1 MAPRKKAADEAATPI
16 PAPGAPGAPALPDN
30 APDAGEED
38 TAALAAIAAG
48 DDAPEIATRDT
59 EGRLPPGDDTL
70 KTATGVPGPMRA
82 IEVGPGET
90 GVLDNTAPALATIDE
105 APPVLT
111 AEQIENIRLKK
122 RVLALEAEVTD
133 LQERIGEIRSQAQAE
148 IDHLNERIAGSAH
161 KPPPA
166 PVPAKDPLREAR
178 SFGVLATWL
187 GPGMYGGPYYTTAG
201 VQMPHAMGLTIG
213 YFPAADIAR
222 SPEQFKAG

>member
-16 PAPGAPGAPALPDN
+16 PAPDAPGAPALPDN
-30 APDAGEED
+30 PPDAGEED

-48 DDAPEIATRDT
+48 DDAPEDAKDAEID
-59 EGRLPPGDDTL
+59 PPNPDAL
-70 KTATGVPGPMRA
+70 AA
-82 IEVGPGET
+82 EVLTP
-90 GVLDNTAPALATIDE
+90 DAPVLATIDE

-111 AEQIENIRLKK
+111 EEQIENIRLKK

-133 LQERIGEIRSQAQAE
+133 LQERIGETRSQAQAE
-148 IDHLNERIAGSAH
+148 IERLQELLAGMSH

-166 PVPAKDPLREAR
+166 PVPAKDPLREAK

>member
-16 PAPGAPGAPALPDN
+16 PAPDAPGAPALPDN

-48 DDAPEIATRDT
+48 DDAPEAVKDEID
-59 EGRLPPGDDTL
+59 PPNPD
-70 KTATGVPGPMRA
+70 
-82 IEVGPGET
+82 
-90 GVLDNTAPALATIDE
+90 APAAEVLTPDAPVLTIDE

-111 AEQIENIRLKK
+111 EEQIENIRLKK

-133 LQERIGEIRSQAQAE
+133 LQERIGETRSQAQAE
-148 IDHLNERIAGSAH
+148 IERLQELLAGMSH

-166 PVPAKDPLREAR
+166 PVPAKDPLREAK

>member
-1 MAPRKKAADEAATPI
+1 MAPRKKVADEATTPI
-16 PAPGAPGAPALPDN
+16 PAPDAPGAPALPDN
-30 APDAGEED
+30 APDAGED
-38 TAALAAIAAG
+38 DNAATLAALARDSA
-48 DDAPEIATRDT
+48 DAPEAAKDAEID
-59 EGRLPPGDDTL
+59 PPDPDAL
-70 KTATGVPGPMRA
+70 AA
-82 IEVGPGET
+82 EVQAP
-90 GVLDNTAPALATIDE
+90 DAPAPVLTSVIDE

-111 AEQIENIRLKK
+111 EEQIENIRLKK
-122 RVLALEAEVTD
+122 RVLALEAEVGD
-133 LQERIGEIRSQAQAE
+133 LQERIGEIRAGAQAE

>member
-16 PAPGAPGAPALPDN
+16 PAPDAPGAPALPDN
-30 APDAGEED
+30 PPDAGEED

-48 DDAPEIATRDT
+48 DDAPEAVKDEID
-59 EGRLPPGDDTL
+59 PPNPD
-70 KTATGVPGPMRA
+70 
-82 IEVGPGET
+82 
-90 GVLDNTAPALATIDE
+90 APAAEVLTPDAPVLTIDE

-111 AEQIENIRLKK
+111 EEQIENIRLKK

-133 LQERIGEIRSQAQAE
+133 LQERIGETRSQAQAE
-148 IDHLNERIAGSAH
+148 IERLQELLAGMSH

-166 PVPAKDPLREAR
+166 PVPAKDPLREAK